1 MQTVILTIYFIL
13 IICLA
18 FYSTHAYL
26 MLYYYFKGRK
36 DNNRRRK
43 FKYKNRDLPYVT
55 IQLPMYN
62 EKYVAERLINS
73 ACAVDYPKERLEIQ
87 ILDDSTDETTFIVKR
102 LVEKYQNLGFNIV
115 LLHRNIRKG
124 YKAGALDDGLK
135 KAKGEFIAIFD
146 ADFIIP
152 RNFLKKT
159 LPYFSNEK
167 ICAVQTRWGHINKNY
182 SVLTLGQAIA
192 LDGHF
197 YIEQN
202 IRSQKNFFLN
212 FNGTCGIW
220 RKSAIIDAG
229 GWQDDTLTEDLDL
242 SYRAQLK
249 GWKIEFLLDVV
260 CPGEVPVDFNGFRK
274 QQFRWTKGA
283 FETARKLLP
292 TVIKSKFAPLKK
304 LEAFIHLTN
313 NMVFPILLA
322 LTLLSLPVLI
332 IKVESGHSLSWYFR
346 ILSIFTIAVFP
357 YPLIYGI
364 SQRNLNHRRTRKK
377 RFRWQKIFEKF
388 VPIFLIGG
396 FVSLSL
402 SNTWAIIKALRR
414 KPTEFSRTPKF
425 RITSK
430 KDTFSGKKYQEKISP
445 IVFLELIITLYLL
458 VTTTYAFIEG
468 QFTLAPFLLLYTLG
482 FGYLSVA
489 SIYQSASN
497 YFTFVYQTEKA
508 LIDS

>member
-1 MQTVILTIYFIL
+1 MQIVILAIYCIL
-13 IICLA
+13 IVILG
-18 FYSTHAYL
+18 FYSIHAYL
-26 MLYYYFKGRK
+26 MLYYYFKER
-36 DNNRRRK
+36 
-43 FKYKNRDLPYVT
+43 KNRSHQRKPRCRNQDLPYVT

-73 ACAVDYPKERLEIQ
+73 ACAVDYPKDRLEIQ

-102 LVEKYQNLGFNIV
+102 LVEKYQDLGFNIV

-124 YKAGALDDGLK
+124 YKAGALDAGMK

-159 LPYFSNEK
+159 IPYFKNEK
-167 ICAVQTRWGHINKNY
+167 VGAVQTRWGHINKNY

-202 IRSQKNFFLN
+202 IRSRKDFFLN

-220 RKSAIIDAG
+220 RKSAILEAG
-229 GWQDDTLTEDLDL
+229 GWHDDTLTEDLDL

-249 GWKIEFLLDVV
+249 GWKIEFISDIV

-292 TVIKSKFAPLKK
+292 AVIKSNLAPLKK

-313 NMVFPILLA
+313 NMVFPILLC
-322 LTLLSLPVLI
+322 LTLLSLPILI
-332 IKVESGHSLSWYFR
+332 IKIENGQSLSWYFG

-357 YPLIYGI
+357 YPILYGI
-364 SQRNLNHRRTRKK
+364 AQRDLYHKRTRKK
-377 RFRWQKIFEKF
+377 KFSWQKIFEKF
-388 VPIFLIGG
+388 VPILLIGG

-402 SNTWAIIKALRR
+402 SNTWAIITAFRK
-414 KPTEFSRTPKF
+414 KPTEFTRTPKF

-430 KDTFSGKKYQEKISP
+430 KDTLSGKKYQEKIAP
-445 IVFLELIITLYLL
+445 IVFIELIITLYLL
-458 VTTTYAFIEG
+458 VTTTYAFIES
-468 QFTLAPFLLLYTLG
+468 QYTLAPFLLLYTLG

-489 SIYQSASN
+489 SIYQTASN
-497 YFTFVYQTEKA
+497 YFTFVYQAEKA
-508 LIDS
+508 LVD